1 MSHIYG
7 MGEEYYLCSDTDSG
21 IQKGEEIYLAFTVF
35 QEHRAWIKFTLS
47 EMLQNCEYTEMRN
60 QMLIIC
66 SPGTSRCPPQTAEKY
81 RSTMRREVMALT
93 TMKLLILTCLV
104 AVALARPKP
113 SENSE
118 EIIKE
123 RKFLRLDLPTPLEL
137 REEYINGMNRQRKVL
152 REKQSDEIKNRVM
165 AEPEQSESSTSSSS
179 EEISLS
185 KPEKQ
190 FHRLNKYNQLQLQA
204 LQAQKYIPRERVF
217 YQPCLEQTCRMSEN
231 NVQVQLESST
241 SSSSEQALQAQKYI
255 PRERVF
261 YQPYLEQTHRM
272 SENNHVQ
279 VPFQQL
285 SQLAAYPYAVWYYP
299 QIRQNLPFPPFSDIS
314 SPVVPENYE
323 KTDVMLQW

>member
-179 EEISLS
+179 E
-185 KPEKQ
+185 
-190 FHRLNKYNQLQLQA
+190 
-204 LQAQKYIPRERVF
+204 KYIPRERVF

-279 VPFQQL
+279 VEHGQLYLEPFQQL

>member
-81 RSTMRREVMALT
+81 RAAMRREVMALT

-137 REEYINGMNRQRKVL
+137 REEYINGMNR
-152 REKQSDEIKNRVM
+152 NRVM

-185 KPEKQ
+185 KPEV
-190 FHRLNKYNQLQLQA
+190 R
-204 LQAQKYIPRERVF
+204 YI
-217 YQPCLEQTCRMSEN
+217 C
-231 NVQVQLESST
+231 
-241 SSSSEQALQAQKYI
+241 
-255 PRERVF
+255 
-261 YQPYLEQTHRM
+261 
-272 SENNHVQ
+272 
-279 VPFQQL
+279 
-285 SQLAAYPYAVWYYP
+285 
-299 QIRQNLPFPPFSDIS
+299 QI
-314 SPVVPENYE
+314 
-323 KTDVMLQW
+323 

>member
-165 AEPEQSESSTSSSS
+165 AEPESESSTSSSS
-179 EEISLS
+179 E
-185 KPEKQ
+185 
-190 FHRLNKYNQLQLQA
+190 
-204 LQAQKYIPRERVF
+204 KYIPRERVF

-279 VPFQQL
+279 VEHGQLYLEPFQQL

>member
-165 AEPEQSESSTSSSS
+165 AEPESESSTSSSS
-179 EEISLS
+179 E
-185 KPEKQ
+185 
-190 FHRLNKYNQLQLQA
+190 QA

-279 VPFQQL
+279 VEHGQLYLEPFQQL